1 MFFHLDAGAEI
12 MLDFRLH
19 IYDMTAPLADPR
31 QAMRRQ
37 TDRLSRLAAL
47 EELTTMKV
55 IKVIQ
60 GVSGGW
66 TITDAH
72 LSPDNERF
80 VYHASCIPV
89 IY

>member
-1 MFFHLDAGAEI
+1 MLFRLDAGAEI

-19 IYDMTAPLADPR
+19 IYDMSVPLADPI
-31 QAMRRQ
+31 QAMQRPIN
-37 TDRLSRLAAL
+37 RLSRLAGL

-55 IKVIQ
+55 MKVIQ

-80 VYHASCIPV
+80 VYHALCIPM